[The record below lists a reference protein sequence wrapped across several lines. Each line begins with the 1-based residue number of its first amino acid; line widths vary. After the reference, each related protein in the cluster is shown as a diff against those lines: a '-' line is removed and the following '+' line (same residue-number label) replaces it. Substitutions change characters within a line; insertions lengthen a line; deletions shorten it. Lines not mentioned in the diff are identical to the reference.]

1 MNALY
6 KINYEA
12 PILITSS
19 LIRKK
24 RILDDSSII
33 FISSIMSIV
42 STEMNGVYTGTK
54 GALASLTKCLALEL
68 APMKIRVNSVSPA
81 FVKTPMLDRLGLQI
95 DLDIYERLH
104 PLGFGEP
111 EDVANPIIYLL
122 ADVSKWITGTNLIL
136 DGGYSAK

>member
-1 MNALY
+1 
-6 KINYEA
+6 
-12 PILITSS
+12 
-19 LIRKK
+19 
-24 RILDDSSII
+24 
-33 FISSIMSIV
+33 MSIV

-68 APMKIRVNSVSPA
+68 APMKSRVNSVSPA